1 MRKKDET
8 GTREGDYITVGF
20 LCFPPPPEILKVIL
34 GWFPLSLNQWAENV
48 ANRNVF
54 GENRERKGKKRI
66 EHETWGTGRPPLVK

>member
-1 MRKKDET
+1 MREKDET

-34 GWFPLSLNQWAENV
+34 GFHSHSTNGLKMWPTEMSL
-48 ANRNVF
+48 
-54 GENRERKGKKRI
+54 GKTGRERGKKRI